1 MNGYGN
7 GEGAMGIGPELK
19 QFRIEMSGNR
29 VLQLIFDMPGR
40 SMNVF
45 SNAAIGE
52 IGRFADWLRASDVA
66 GVVIRSGKSL
76 AFCAGADLAELETA
90 YDMIMAAPAGERD
103 RLAFDHFFRLSHG
116 LRKLETAGKPIA
128 VAIAGLALGGG
139 CEFALAAHHRVL
151 ADHPQATFGL
161 PESLVGLLPGGGGTQ
176 RLPRLIGIE
185 AALPVLL
192 EGARIG
198 GQAAIAAGLADEL
211 VTPGEEVAAA
221 ERWVLSRP
229 EATQPWDRPDR
240 HVDVLRVAPIIA
252 ERRRKMLAETLG
264 HYPAPSAILDC
275 VEQGFPQDFDA
286 AIRTE
291 MQIFAKLIQRREPRN
306 MIRTLFLGRLDHD
319 RLKKKGMNP
328 KIDEAVA
335 AVSSALG
342 GHSERGTELCDAFA
356 RAGFRV
362 DQARKADFDGR
373 ATGAVYWHDDEPRT
387 WGKELLR
394 ARLADA
400 DAVAAGWRSQLDEPE
415 RRAADYL
422 LVTEKGFPAYL
433 GGLFATG
440 LN

>member
-1 MNGYGN
+1 M
-7 GEGAMGIGPELK
+7 AIGPALK
-19 QFRIEMSGNR
+19 QFRIEMSEYG
-29 VLQLIFDMPGR
+29 VLHLIFDMPGR

-45 SNAAIGE
+45 SNAAIAE
-52 IGRFADWLRASDVA
+52 IGLFADWLKQSDAA
-66 GVVIRSGKSL
+66 GVVISSSKSS

-90 YDMIMAAPAGERD
+90 YDMIMAAPPGERD

-116 LRKLETAGKPIA
+116 LRRLETAGKPIA
-128 VAIAGLALGGG
+128 VAVAGLALGGG
-139 CEFALAAHHRVL
+139 CEFALAAHHRVI
-151 ADHPQATFGL
+151 AGHPQATFGL

-198 GQAAIAAGLADEL
+198 GQAAIAVGLAHEM
-211 VTPGEEVAAA
+211 VRPGEEVAAG

-229 EATQPWDRPDR
+229 AATQPWDRADWRAADAP
-240 HVDVLRVAPIIA
+240 RVAAIIG
-252 ERRRKMLAETLG
+252 ESRRKMLAETLG

-275 VEQGFPQDFDA
+275 VEQGFPQDFDT

-306 MIRTLFLGRLDHD
+306 MIRTLFLGRLDYE

-328 KIDEAVA
+328 RIMEAVA
-335 AVSSALG
+335 AVSNVLG
-342 GHSERGTELCDAFA
+342 VHSERGEEISEAFA

-362 DQARKADFDGR
+362 EQPRKADFDGR
-373 ATGAVYWHDDEPRT
+373 IAGAVYWHDDEPRT

-400 DAVAAGWRSQLDEPE
+400 ETNAAGWRAQLDESE
-415 RRAADYL
+415 RRAADYV
-422 LVTEKGFPAYL
+422 LVTQAGFPAYL
-433 GGLFATG
+433 GGLFAAG

>member
-1 MNGYGN
+1 MAI
-7 GEGAMGIGPELK
+7 GAELK
-19 QFRIEMSGNR
+19 QFRIEMSTNG
-29 VLQLIFDMPGR
+29 VMHLIFDMPDR

-45 SNAAIGE
+45 SNAAIDE
-52 IGRFADWLRASDVA
+52 IGLFADWLKQSDVI
-66 GVVIRSGKSL
+66 GVVISSGKPT

-90 YDMIMAAPAGERD
+90 YDMIMAAPAAERD

-116 LRKLETAGKPIA
+116 LRRLETAGKPVA
-128 VAIAGLALGGG
+128 VAVAGLALGGG
-139 CEFALAAHHRVL
+139 CEFALAAHHRVI

-192 EGARIG
+192 DGARVS
-198 GQAAIAAGLADEL
+198 GQAAVAAGLADEL
-211 VTPGEEVAAA
+211 VAPGEEVAAA
-221 ERWVLSRP
+221 ERWVLSQP
-229 EATQPWDRPDR
+229 AATQPWDRPDW
-240 HVDVLRVAPIIA
+240 HAAQASRVAATIGA
-252 ERRRKMLAETLG
+252 SRSKMLAETLG

-275 VEQGFPQDFDA
+275 VERGLSQGFDS

-306 MIRTLFLGRLDHD
+306 MIRTLFLGRLDYE
-319 RLKKKGMNP
+319 RLKKKGMNHQ
-328 KIDEAVA
+328 ITEAVA
-335 AVSSALG
+335 AISKVLG
-342 GHSERGTELCDAFA
+342 AHSERGKELSDAFA

-362 DQARKADFDGR
+362 EQPRQADFDGR
-373 ATGAVYWHDDEPRT
+373 IADAVYWHDDEPRT
-387 WGKELLR
+387 WGKDLLR

-400 DAVAAGWRSQLDEPE
+400 AAAAAGWRIQFDEAE
-415 RRAADYL
+415 RRAADYV
-422 LVTEKGFPAYL
+422 LVTQAGFPAYL

>member
-1 MNGYGN
+1 MGT
-7 GEGAMGIGPELK
+7 ERAMVVDLELK
-19 QFRIEMSGNR
+19 QFRIELSANG
-29 VLQLIFDMPGR
+29 VLHLVFDMPGR
-40 SMNVF
+40 TMNVF
-45 SNAAIGE
+45 SNAAIDE
-52 IGRFADWLRASDVA
+52 IGRFADWLRQSDVV
-66 GVVIRSGKSL
+66 GVVIRSGKSS

-90 YDMIMAAPAGERD
+90 YDMIMAGPPGERD

-116 LRKLETAGKPIA
+116 LRKLETAGKPVA

-139 CEFALAAHHRVL
+139 CEFGLAAHHRVI

-198 GQAAIAAGLADEL
+198 GQAAVAARLAHEM
-211 VTPGEEVAAA
+211 VTSGEEVAAA

-229 EATQPWDRPDR
+229 DPTQPWDRPDWNIDAVR
-240 HVDVLRVAPIIA
+240 NVATIIS
-252 ERRRKMLAETLG
+252 ETRRKMLSETLG

-275 VEQGFPQDFDA
+275 VEQGLPHDFDT

-306 MIRTLFLGRLDHD
+306 MIRTLFLGRLDHE
-319 RLKKKGMNP
+319 RLKKKGINP
-328 KIDEAVA
+328 KIAEAVT
-335 AVSSALG
+335 AVSEVLCGRSDRG
-342 GHSERGTELCDAFA
+342 SELRDAFA
-356 RAGFRV
+356 RAGFRI
-362 DQARKADFDGR
+362 DQPRKSGFDGR
-373 ATGAVYWHDDEPRT
+373 TASALYWHDDEPRT

-394 ARLADA
+394 ARLAEA
-400 DAVAAGWRSQLDEPE
+400 DAAAAGWRSQLDEPE

-433 GGLFATG
+433 GGLFAAG
-440 LN
+440 LS

>member
-1 MNGYGN
+1 MR
-7 GEGAMGIGPELK
+7 IGPELK
-19 QFRIEMSGNR
+19 QFRIDVSGNG
-29 VLQLIFDMPGR
+29 VLHLVFDMPGR

-52 IGRFADWLRASDVA
+52 IGRFADWLRDSDVV
-66 GVVIRSGKSL
+66 GVVIRSGKSS

-103 RLAFDHFFRLSHG
+103 RVAFDHFFRLSHG
-116 LRKLETAGKPIA
+116 LCKLETAGKPIA

-139 CEFALAAHHRVL
+139 CEFALATHHRVI

-198 GQAAIAAGLADEL
+198 GQAAISVGLAHEL
-211 VTPGEEVAAA
+211 VAPGEEVAAA

-229 EATQPWDRPDR
+229 QAIQPWDQPDR
-240 HVDVLRVAPIIA
+240 NIDAASRVAPIIA
-252 ERRRKMLAETLG
+252 ESRRKMLAETLG
-264 HYPAPSAILDC
+264 HYPAPLAILDC
-275 VEQGFPQDFDA
+275 VEQGFSQGFDA
-286 AIRTE
+286 AIRIE

-306 MIRTLFLGRLDHD
+306 MIRTLFLGRLDHE
-319 RLKKKGMNP
+319 RLKKKGINP
-328 KIDEAVA
+328 KIAEAVA

-342 GHSERGTELCDAFA
+342 GRSERGKELCEAFA
-356 RAGFRV
+356 RAGFRI
-362 DQARKADFDGR
+362 DQPRKIDFDGR
-373 ATGAVYWHDDEPRT
+373 TTGAVYWHDDEPRT

-394 ARLADA
+394 TRLAEA
-400 DAVAAGWRSQLDEPE
+400 EAVAAGWRSQLDEPE
-415 RRAADYL
+415 RRAADYI

-433 GGLFATG
+433 GGLFAAG
-440 LN
+440 LKSPA